1 MRDMSGVWCQ
11 RRGIGGKVPA
21 GSIRRVIND
30 GSQMRHLSSCPG
42 ITETKREITLIFAV
56 KYQTSYSQSHR

>member
-30 GSQMRHLSSCPG
+30 GSQMRHLSSCPV
-42 ITETKREITLIFAV
+42 ITESNREITLTFAE
-56 KYQTSYSQSHR
+56 KYQPNHL

>member
-1 MRDMSGVWCQ
+1 MRDRSGVWCQ
-11 RRGIGGKVPA
+11 RRGTGGKVPA

-42 ITETKREITLIFAV
+42 ITDTDREITLTFAE
-56 KYQTSYSQSHR
+56 KYQPNHL

>member
-1 MRDMSGVWCQ
+1 MRDRSGVWCQ
-11 RRGIGGKVPA
+11 RRGTGGKVPA

-30 GSQMRHLSSCPG
+30 GSQMRHLSSCPV
-42 ITETKREITLIFAV
+42 ITESNREITLIFAV